1 MKLNAHRRTTIDH
14 SPPLEFLRSIRS
26 RAAVLATVV
35 ISIVL
40 CATALAFAGQPAH
53 VHDTAPVVAGESAHV
68 HGAAPAAAAGSVA
81 PTAATPEKGHEGH
94 EGHASVPLKP
104 APKSAP
110 LAGKMVSIK
119 NGAES
124 LAAYLSLPKGAGP
137 HPAVIV
143 IQEWWGLNDQIK
155 SVADTFASKGYVALA
170 PDLYQGKVTTDP
182 AVAMELLR
190 ALPESRGLGDLSA
203 AFAYLRALPAV
214 GTRPIG
220 SIGFCMGGGFSLGL
234 AIQEP
239 KLTAC
244 VVCYGRPVSDPE
256 KIKTIAAPVLGI
268 YGGQDKGIPQEM
280 IDGFRKAM
288 ETAGKSIDIKVYP
301 EAGHGFMNPNNPGH
315 KATETGDAWTR
326 IDAFFA
332 KLLKP

>member
-1 MKLNAHRRTTIDH
+1 MTQNAHHRTTIDH
-14 SPPLEFLRSIRS
+14 SPPLEFWRSIRS

-40 CATALAFAGQPAH
+40 CSTAVALAVEA
-53 VHDTAPVVAGESAHV
+53 DHV
-68 HGAAPAAAAGSVA
+68 HGAAPAAPPAASA
-81 PTAATPEKGHEGH
+81 ETGH
-94 EGHASVPLKP
+94 EGHASAPSKP
-104 APKSAP
+104 APKAAP

-124 LAAYLSLPKGAGP
+124 LVAYLSLPKGAGP

-155 SVADTFASKGYVALA
+155 SVADTLASKGYVALA

-203 AFAYLRALPAV
+203 AYAYLRALSAV

-220 SIGFCMGGGFSLGL
+220 SIGFCMGGGFSLRL
-234 AIQEP
+234 AIAEP
-239 KLTAC
+239 KLAAC
-244 VVCYGRPVSDPE
+244 VVCYGRPEPDPE

-280 IDGFRKAM
+280 VDGFRKAM
-288 ETAGKSIDIKVYP
+288 EAAGKSIDVKVYP

-315 KATETGDAWTR
+315 KATETSDAWTR